1 MVEQTRGQERRP
13 RTDASEAISP
23 ELILVSPPEVASRA
37 RERLPQ
43 PSPFAPA
50 TPRQTIGVEERPRR
64 RSTLPQIVVAVLAL
78 LFVAGTAAAVVRQNG
93 ANATTAQQIAQTG
106 RVLAASTAA
115 KLLGPTSAPHTR
127 AQGGAAAHRSP
138 RARGTPRVRSATK
151 KSAAPAT
158 AARVRREP
166 PTAFRKSGRFRASGA
181 TRFVPARVFTWP
193 ARSNASAYVVRFFRN
208 GRRVLTLHAGRPRVT
223 LPASFRFTRGSYR
236 WQVLP
241 VVAGHLRAPIV
252 DSTFVLRPR

>member
-1 MVEQTRGQERRP
+1 MVEQTGGQERWP
-13 RTDASEAISP
+13 RTDASEAVSP

-43 PSPFAPA
+43 PRPFAPA
-50 TPRQTIGVEERPRR
+50 TPRQTTDVEQRSPRR
-64 RSTLPQIVVAVLAL
+64 SKLPHIVVAVLAV
-78 LFVAGTAAAVVRQNG
+78 LFVAGTAAAVVRQNKVK
-93 ANATTAQQIAQTG
+93 ATTEQQSRQTG

-115 KLLGPTSAPHTR
+115 KLLGPTSTPHPRPQGGVAPHR
-127 AQGGAAAHRSP
+127 PSRPRGA
-138 RARGTPRVRSATK
+138 PRVTGATR

-158 AARVRREP
+158 PARVRRGP
-166 PTAFRKSGRFRASGA
+166 RTAFKNSGRLRANGA

-193 ARSNASAYVVRFFRN
+193 ARSDASAYVVRFFRN
-208 GRRVLTLHAGRPRVT
+208 GRRVLTLHAGHSRVT

-241 VVAGHLRAPIV
+241 VVRGRLGAPIV